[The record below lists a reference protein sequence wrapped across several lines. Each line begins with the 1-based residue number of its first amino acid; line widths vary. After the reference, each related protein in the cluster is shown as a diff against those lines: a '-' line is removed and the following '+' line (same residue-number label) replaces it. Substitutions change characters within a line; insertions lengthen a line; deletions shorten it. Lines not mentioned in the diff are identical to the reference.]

1 MLCSYFLHAKAC
13 LKLIPSRKGRDSK
26 IVTVSTKGGY
36 LSTKRQ
42 SMSHSKKELVTSLF
56 RVLVCSLVKL
66 SKASAILAVL

>member
-1 MLCSYFLHAKAC
+1 MLCGYFLHAKAC
-13 LKLIPSRKGRDSK
+13 LKLIPSRKGRESK

-56 RVLVCSLVKL
+56 F
-66 SKASAILAVL
+66 